1 VDICQGSVLTARR
14 HPSILAGGRVLQG
27 PWSLSV
33 VVQENFV
40 EPVAERAQAVAD
52 HRIVFDRLA
61 PVMKEAAEN
70 GDGTFE
76 LVE

>member
-1 VDICQGSVLTARR
+1 MLTACRA
-14 HPSILAGGRVLQG
+14 PSILAGGRVLLG
-27 PWSLSV
+27 RWSLSV
-33 VVQENFV
+33 VVEENFI
-40 EPVAERAQAVAD
+40 EPVAESAKTVAD
-52 HRIVFDRLA
+52 HRIVLDRFA